1 MLLSVT
7 IALVDVAVNLY
18 QTSSSGVPLE
28 QPVGMLLLADA
39 LQTVPELLVVPTVNV
54 VAPEHSS
61 FAGGKTGATYSTQT
75 LNVHL
80 LLGVEVGVAFVKT
93 LK

>member
-7 IALVDVAVNLY
+7 IALVEVAVNLY
-18 QTSSSGVPLE
+18 QTSSSGVPLA
-28 QPVGMLLLADA
+28 QPVGIPLLADA
-39 LQTVPELLVVPTVNV
+39 AQTVPELLVVPTVNV

-61 FAGGKTGATYSTQT
+61 FAGGKTGATYNTQT

-80 LLGVEVGVAFVKT
+80 LVGVEVGGSLVKT
-93 LK
+93 RK